1 MKEHKKTSYSETDKV
16 DLSDFVLNF
25 ILNIFYDSIQR
36 HLTFD

>member
-1 MKEHKKTSYSETDKV
+1 MKERKKTNYSETEKV
-16 DLSDFVLNF
+16 DFSDFILNF